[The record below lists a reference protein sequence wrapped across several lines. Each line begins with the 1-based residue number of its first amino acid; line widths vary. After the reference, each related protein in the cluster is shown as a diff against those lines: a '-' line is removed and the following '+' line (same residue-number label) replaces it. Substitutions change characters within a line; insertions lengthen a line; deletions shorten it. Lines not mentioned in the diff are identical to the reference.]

1 VRTVHVKNP
10 VRRDDRNSRGVG
22 TSTST
27 PFAVRE
33 DKILEPTLE
42 NPGRRTR
49 PAANPLTTFSPFR
62 YTVAITCVGYV
73 ILVLLNWLEIGR
85 NHLGLSSF
93 VAAVVDTTV
102 FLVAVLPL
110 LYFLMFRPMQ
120 RYVEQR
126 EQAIQELEQAKA
138 RLEERVGE
146 RTHELADAGRAAQ
159 ESLQT
164 LEETHRDS
172 TLLGE
177 LIELLQASR
186 TAAEAED
193 MLRRFGEKLFPT
205 LGGAIYLY
213 RSSRNILERAACWNG
228 EPASPETFTPE
239 DCWALRRGRQ
249 HLAEVDQK
257 NPRCR
262 HFRQVPAPAT
272 SLCVAMM
279 AQGETT
285 GVLVLHRESLPGQS
299 AVPISER
306 ARQLALTAVE
316 QIALALSNLQL
327 REKLRDQAI
336 RDPLTAMF
344 NRRYF
349 EETAERELR
358 RAEQEGVSVGV
369 IMMDLDHFKRLN
381 DTRGHEAGDVA
392 LRRIGLVLQNKTRVE
407 DIACRYGGEEFLL
420 LLPGVSLDA
429 LVSRANQ
436 IREAMK
442 EMDLRFH
449 GEILG
454 PITVSCGVAIFPDH
468 GRTCIELTEA
478 ADRALYVAKQ
488 TGRDKVVVAS

>member
-1 VRTVHVKNP
+1 M
-10 VRRDDRNSRGVG
+10 
-22 TSTST
+22 
-27 PFAVRE
+27 
-33 DKILEPTLE
+33 
-42 NPGRRTR
+42 
-49 PAANPLTTFSPFR
+49 
-62 YTVAITCVGYV
+62 
-73 ILVLLNWLEIGR
+73 ILVLLNWLGIGR
-85 NHLGLSSF
+85 NHLGLNAF

-102 FLVAVLPL
+102 FLIAVLPL

-120 RYVEQR
+120 RYVEQK
-126 EQAIQELEQAKA
+126 EQAIQELEQAKVQ
-138 RLEERVGE
+138 LEERVGE
-146 RTHELADAGRAAQ
+146 RTHELASASREVHQ
-159 ESLQT
+159 SLQA
-164 LEETHRDS
+164 LKETHRES

-186 TAAEAED
+186 TATEAED
-193 MLRRFGEKLFPT
+193 MLRRFGEKLFPA

-213 RSSRNILERAACWNG
+213 RSSRNILERAAYWNG
-228 EPASPETFTPE
+228 EPASSETFTPE

-249 HLAEVDQK
+249 HLAENDQK

-262 HFRQVPAPAT
+262 HVRQVSAT
-272 SLCVAMM
+272 SLCVPMM

-299 AVPISER
+299 AAPISEG
-306 ARQLALTAVE
+306 AQQLALTAVE
-316 QIALALSNLQL
+316 QIALALANLQL

-358 RAEQEGVSVGV
+358 RAAQEGASAGV

-381 DTRGHEAGDVA
+381 DTWGHEAGDVT
-392 LRRIGLVLQNKTRVE
+392 LRRIGLLLQNKTRVE

-420 LLPGVSLDA
+420 LLPGLSRDA

-436 IREAMK
+436 IREAIK
-442 EMDLRFH
+442 EMDLHFR
-449 GEILG
+449 GEVLG
-454 PITVSCGVAIFPDH
+454 SITISCGVAIFPDH
-468 GRTCIELTEA
+468 GRTCAELTEA

-488 TGRDKVVVAS
+488 NGRDKVVVAS